1 MQTSILST
9 NIPARQSLSD
19 PLHFQGA
26 TVVGLVMPLSGWT
39 PAVVSLQGSPLGTN
53 FYDLF
58 DGIPGVNPGAEVI
71 FNVRPGIMVN
81 INPNRMRCC
90 AAIRLRSGTRDQP
103 IIQAAARQFLIIVEG
118 DVVQEPYPFPV
129 ADITDEPVKDQ
140 PPC

>member
-26 TVVGLVMPLSGWT
+26 TVVGLVMPISGWT
-39 PAVVSLQGSPLGTN
+39 PAVVSVQGSPLGTN

-58 DGIPGVNPGAEVI
+58 DGMPRVNPSPELI
-71 FNVRPGIMVN
+71 FSVKPGIMVA

-90 AAIRLRSGTRDQP
+90 AAIRLRSGTRDAP
-103 IIQAAARQFLIIVEG
+103 IIQAATRQFLIIVEG

-129 ADITDEPVKDQ
+129 ADINDEPVKD
-140 PPC
+140 